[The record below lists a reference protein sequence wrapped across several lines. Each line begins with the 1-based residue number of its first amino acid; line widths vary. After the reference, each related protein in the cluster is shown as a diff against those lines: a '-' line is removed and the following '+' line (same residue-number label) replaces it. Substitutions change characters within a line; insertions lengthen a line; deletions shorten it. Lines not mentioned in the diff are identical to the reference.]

1 MAAQATLVEQ
11 NLDLGRW
18 TRATRRPLPAL
29 GPLLARPYMGFR
41 QERADFKQ
49 WLEPPEPTLTLIVSL
64 QGSLRV
70 DGTVLPRAW
79 IAGLSAVPTLVEH
92 GGTYEAIDLK
102 LTPVTAHRLIEV
114 PLCELAGETV
124 ELEHLFGGKDTAE
137 LLDRLLSAADWKT
150 RFEALDAFIARR
162 IPTQSATPRPESH
175 AGVAWAWRELRA
187 TGGRARIEGL
197 AARLGWSRSRLSRE
211 FRAQVGLPPKTIAR
225 VIRFAD
231 VRRRLEADPV
241 RWADIAYDCGYS
253 DQSHLIR
260 DFRELAGT
268 TPTDFLARRIAGG
281 SVVGDGVTFVQ
292 DSQPEGA

>member
-1 MAAQATLVEQ
+1 M
-11 NLDLGRW
+11 
-18 TRATRRPLPAL
+18 PAL

-70 DGTVLPRAW
+70 DGVVLPRAW

-102 LTPVTAHRLIEV
+102 LAPVTANSLIGM

-124 ELEHLFGGKDTAE
+124 ELEHVFGGRDASE
-137 LLDRLLSAADWKT
+137 LLDRLLGAADWEA
-150 RFEALDAFIARR
+150 RFQALDAFIARR
-162 IPTQSATPRPESH
+162 TPPRGAVPRAQSH
-175 AGVAWAWRELRA
+175 AGMAWAWRELRA
-187 TGGRARIEGL
+187 TGGRARIESL

-211 FRAQVGLPPKTIAR
+211 FRAQVGLPPKTVAR
-225 VIRFAD
+225 IIRFAD
-231 VRRRLEADPV
+231 VRCRLEAEPV
-241 RWADIAYDCGYS
+241 RWADVAYDCGYS

-268 TPTDFLARRIAGG
+268 TPTDFLARRVAGG

-292 DSQPEGA
+292 DSEPRPA